1 MAAVILFAAETLVPA
16 AAADSRETIRLTV
29 LDLCVMSESQ
39 KRQVRDKIAD
49 ECRCASAS
57 VAKNMSDAE
66 VKAFKDQ
73 AHAPRPVGLGRGRGG
88 LLQELATGS

>member
-39 KRQVRDKIAD
+39 KRQVRDRIAD

-57 VAKNMSDAE
+57 VAKNMSDAG
-66 VKAFKDQ
+66 VKAFKDKLTPRDQ
-73 AHAPRPVGLGRGRGG
+73 AVWDAAV
-88 LLQELATGS
+88 AACFKS

>member
-1 MAAVILFAAETLVPA
+1 MAAVILFAAETIVPGV
-16 AAADSRETIRLTV
+16 AADSRETIRLTV

-39 KRQVRDKIAD
+39 KRQVRDRIAD

-66 VKAFKDQ
+66 VKAFKDELT
-73 AHAPRPVGLGRGRGG
+73 PRDQKVWD
-88 LLQELATGS
+88 AAVAACFKS